1 MLRRPDSIPTGDTII
16 KDPVLEPFFISK
28 SQSSGYTV
36 YERVTKGEN
45 NTEYIKTICYPG
57 NFNYASKSIAN
68 EKAYNQIFNITYGE
82 GREILKLIEII
93 KNNFSNIEV
102 EFKERSKLVPV
113 RGTLSNSKSK
123 DLLDY
128 KSEWPLEKG
137 YQQYINW
144 YKDFFDKKINVS

>member
-1 MLRRPDSIPTGDTII
+1 M
-16 KDPVLEPFFISK
+16 
-28 SQSSGYTV
+28 
-36 YERVTKGEN
+36 GEEKLDF
-45 NTEYIKTICYPG
+45 TYIQDLIQG
-57 NFNYASKSIAN
+57 ISKSIAN

-82 GREILKLIEII
+82 GRKILKLIEII

-123 DLLDY
+123 DLLNY

-144 YKDFFDKKINVS
+144 YKDFFEKKINVN